1 MDWQLLSF
9 RDPVLGAGRES
20 ILPMVVMD
28 FRARSFHSR
37 PGMTSNAG
45 RKIPDFSLIFIGRRE
60 VPAEFGW
67 IATLSKPR
75 FQANIKLMTFN
86 EKIWGYKIWSQP

>member
-9 RDPVLGAGRES
+9 RDPVLGAGPES

-28 FRARSFHSR
+28 FRARSFSPAPR
-37 PGMTSNAG
+37 NVTPGGKSLTLAS
-45 RKIPDFSLIFIGRRE
+45 FSLDGRQ

-75 FQANIKLMTFN
+75 FQANIKLMTFS
-86 EKIWGYKIWSQP
+86 EKIWG